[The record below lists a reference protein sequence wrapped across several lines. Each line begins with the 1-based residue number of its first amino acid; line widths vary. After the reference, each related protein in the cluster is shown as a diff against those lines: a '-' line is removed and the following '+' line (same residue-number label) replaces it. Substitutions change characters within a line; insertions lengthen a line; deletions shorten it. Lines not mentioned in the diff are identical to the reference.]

1 MASDGVNWGGERS
14 MVAGQPSRFTSTRTI
29 TRAVLR
35 LFQLETLREAREDK
49 DQRLMISSDVIALP
63 HFPRGHGG

>member
-1 MASDGVNWGGERS
+1 MA
-14 MVAGQPSRFTSTRTI
+14 AGQPSCFTSATPACTI

-49 DQRLMISSDVIALP
+49 DQRLTISSDVIALP
-63 HFPRGHGG
+63 DYPRGHEA